1 MDIDRHCGRDFAKTY
16 CNVLKIFVVLRIGT
30 SVPIHNHRPGWKEKP
45 RMTNV
50 DKLIDYIKNLTPEQ
64 ADKIICQM
72 PRLIALVEEPCQPDP
87 QKDLWQ
93 SQ

>member
-1 MDIDRHCGRDFAKTY
+1 
-16 CNVLKIFVVLRIGT
+16 
-30 SVPIHNHRPGWKEKP
+30 
-45 RMTNV
+45 MTNV
-50 DKLIDYIKNLTPEQ
+50 EKLIDYIKNLTPEQ